1 MNRMVLG
8 TVLMSVCLSQTGF
21 AQTTLR
27 VKPEKMNCED
37 FLALADNYKP
47 ALLYWAAGV
56 SKVDVKP
63 TDELIVDAANPVGLV
78 VDECRKSPKTS
89 FMNKVRQLT
98 KSGRLNVLAH
108 GNRGRVPG

>member
-1 MNRMVLG
+1 MNRIFLG
-8 TVLMSVCLSQTGF
+8 AVLMSIGLSQTGF
-21 AQTTLR
+21 AQTKSR
-27 VKPEKMNCED
+27 VQPEKMNCED

-56 SKVDVKP
+56 SKVDVKA

-78 VDECRKSPKTS
+78 VDECKKSPQTS

-98 KSGRLNVLAH
+98 KSGRLNVVAH
-108 GNRGRVPG
+108 GDHG

>member
-1 MNRMVLG
+1 MKKVMIGAVLIALG
-8 TVLMSVCLSQTGF
+8 LSQVGF
-21 AQTTLR
+21 ANAAATVR
-27 VKPEKMNCED
+27 PAKMNCED

-56 SKVDVKP
+56 NKVNVKA
-63 TDELIVDAANPVGLV
+63 TDELVIDATNPVGLV

-98 KSGRLNVLAH
+98 KSGQLKVLAH
-108 GNRGRVPG
+108 DGDHG